1 MCSVQCV
8 SSTFTHSSGKVD
20 RHHGVGGEEE
30 VSESCSMFLVIHNM
44 AVPRDEPAQ
53 TEIICTVR
61 PEQEKMT
68 WQKITIIEV
77 VVVMVTSEKA
87 EEEK

>member
-1 MCSVQCV
+1 M
-8 SSTFTHSSGKVD
+8 
-20 RHHGVGGEEE
+20 GGEEE

-44 AVPRDEPAQ
+44 TVPCDEPAQ
-53 TEIICTVR
+53 TEIICTIR
-61 PEQEKMT
+61 PKQNEMT
-68 WQKITIIEV
+68 WQEITIIVVV